1 MLKFKVK
8 KDKSNTEKSLS
19 DNQSESGNTDST
31 EEIDINVTTKLFMK
45 KFKKKYGIS
54 QRQAQKIFSVKSVR
68 SKNKS
73 KKTEN
78 IQKYFLLE
86 ECSSINRWKM
96 V

>member
-8 KDKSNTEKSLS
+8 QGKSNTEKSLS

-31 EEIDINVTTKLFMK
+31 EEIDINVTTKLFM
-45 KFKKKYGIS
+45 
-54 QRQAQKIFSVKSVR
+54 RQAQKIFSVKSVR

>member
-8 KDKSNTEKSLS
+8 KGKSNTEKSLS

-31 EEIDINVTTKLFMK
+31 EEIDINVTTKLFM
-45 KFKKKYGIS
+45 
-54 QRQAQKIFSVKSVR
+54 RQAQKFFSVKSVR